1 MTIALGRVALPAAG
15 AYTWLMRYVEVKI
28 AVDADDCYRRLCD
41 IESVPQWVPAVAE
54 VRVRKRDDAG
64 RICEAQFI
72 GGRGS
77 IGMSYV
83 LTYTYDDA
91 NRALRWQIDDAAL
104 RELEGEAQVSDRGAG
119 RCVLR
124 YGLHASTL
132 SFRGGGLH
140 LEDEVPEEVAE
151 SFRRWVETT

>member
-1 MTIALGRVALPAAG
+1 
-15 AYTWLMRYVEVKI
+15 MRYVEVEV

-41 IESVPQWVPAVAE
+41 IEAVPRWVPAVAE

-64 RICEAQFI
+64 RIYEAQFI

-77 IGMSYV
+77 LGISYV

-91 NRALRWQIDDAAL
+91 RRVLRWRIDDAAL
-104 RELEGEAQVSDRGAG
+104 RELEGEAHVNDRGPG
-119 RCVLR
+119 GCVLR

-151 SFRRWVETT
+151 SFRRWVETA